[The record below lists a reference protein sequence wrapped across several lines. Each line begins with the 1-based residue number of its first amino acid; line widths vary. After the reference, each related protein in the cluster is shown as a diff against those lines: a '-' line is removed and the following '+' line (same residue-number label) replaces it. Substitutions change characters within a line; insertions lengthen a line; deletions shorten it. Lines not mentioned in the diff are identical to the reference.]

1 MLFSKGL
8 NLFPPI
14 FAFHAAFVIILR
26 LVLSQGFPC
35 IMKVLK
41 KRLCVRDKST
51 VMLLSIGHFW
61 PEVIWLSKVEGN
73 LVIWLSKVEGNLECL
88 ICSSCWF

>member
-14 FAFHAAFVIILR
+14 FAFQATFVIILR

-51 VMLLSIGHFW
+51 VMLLSIGQ
-61 PEVIWLSKVEGN
+61 VIWLSKVEGN

-88 ICSSCWF
+88 VCSSCWF